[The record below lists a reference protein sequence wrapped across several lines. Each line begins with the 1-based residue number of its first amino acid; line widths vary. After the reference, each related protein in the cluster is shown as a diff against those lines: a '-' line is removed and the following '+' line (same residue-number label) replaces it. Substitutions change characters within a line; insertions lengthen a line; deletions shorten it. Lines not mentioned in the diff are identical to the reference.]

1 MARKTIE
8 LEVPTS
14 LADIKLW
21 QYQKYMKIL
30 DAHKD
35 QEHTEDLVNF
45 LNMKLV
51 EIFCNVSLRDV
62 SEIPYSE
69 YRKILDI
76 LNQAFSE
83 KPKLIN
89 RFMLLDVDMGFVP
102 KLDDISLGEY
112 VDIEN
117 NISDWQKIHK
127 AMAVLYRPVNFKS
140 KDKYGISPYKV
151 NEEIQELMKEMPLDV
166 VMSSMLF
173 FYNLGKD
180 LLKAIPKYLEQN
192 LKKEDMQTLDKH
204 LQKSGGGI
212 NQFMHSLREMSDI
225 SIQLPSFHSMSV

>member
-62 SEIPYSE
+62 SEILYSE

-180 LLKAIPKYLEQN
+180 LLKAIPKYLEEN